1 MRRSIPSLTAA
12 CAVLAVTGVGTAV
25 PASAA
30 PSRPAIISPAATNW
44 GHRCVYR
51 VTANGVRIRSGP
63 GTSYTIVDQV
73 NAGAEIIAYS
83 GGTVRANGYTW
94 RFVTSDFYAWGQGFG
109 WIANKYLTLLSNP
122 C

>member
-1 MRRSIPSLTAA
+1 MRRSISSLAAA
-12 CAVLAVTGVGTAV
+12 CAVLAVTGFGNAV
-25 PASAA
+25 PANAA
-30 PSRPAIISPAATNW
+30 PSRPATTSPATNW
-44 GHRCVYR
+44 GHRCVYG

-63 GTSYTIVDQV
+63 GTSYTILEQV
-73 NAGAEIIAYS
+73 NANTEIIAYS
-83 GGTVRANGYTW
+83 GGTVKANGYTW